1 MTLLTIYKNT
11 KVIILPHQLNAVR
24 NLCKFELDDDT
35 EFECGGGYVEFAQV
49 NCDMSLRTFEDC
61 LQWLHENEN
70 IKIDF
75 SNCEDVG
82 TKNFIAWV
90 YYG

>member
-1 MTLLTIYKNT
+1 MKAT
-11 KVIILPHQLNAVR
+11 KQKVVILPHQLNAVR

-35 EFECGGGYVEFAQV
+35 EFPIGCGYVEFGQV

-70 IKIDF
+70 IYVD
-75 SNCEDVG
+75 SSTCENVG
-82 TKNFIAWV
+82 TKNFTVWI
-90 YYG
+90 YYKPKC